1 MDLSERQKKL
11 LAAIIERYIATGE
24 PVGSKTL
31 VDALGMPVSP
41 ATVRNEMAAL
51 TAKGLLE
58 QPHTSAG
65 RIPSGAGYR
74 YYVDHLMK
82 QYDLSPVEKRI
93 LDAKLRTASGDSRQ
107 VLETAGNLLAEMTR
121 CAAVSTTPSD
131 AAAVVRRVELV
142 PIGARTAM
150 VVVLTS
156 SGIIK
161 SRVCRTDAEITVDM
175 AETFYNI
182 VNDNFLGK
190 PTAAMTVAK
199 IQTLAVSL
207 GEKTLQMTP
216 LLVTLAQLAATTEHT
231 QMLLEGQSNLLGY
244 REYAQNA
251 FELMDFLRHAEPLD
265 RVFSEAPH
273 SADGK
278 PSVVIGKENPYREL
292 QNSSMIFGKYAIAGH
307 ESGTIGL
314 IGPTRMDYA
323 RLIPSLQYLTEIVG
337 KILSDSVEE

>member
-1 MDLSERQKKL
+1 MELSERQKKL
-11 LAAIIERYIATGE
+11 LAAIVERYIATGE

-93 LDAKLRTASGDSRQ
+93 LDAKLRTASGDSR
-107 VLETAGNLLAEMTR
+107 
-121 CAAVSTTPSD
+121 
-131 AAAVVRRVELV
+131 VELV

-156 SGIIK
+156 SGLIK
-161 SRVCRTDAEITVDM
+161 SRVCRTDSEITVDM
-175 AETFYNI
+175 AETFYNL
-182 VNDNFLGK
+182 VNENFLGK
-190 PTAAMTVAK
+190 PTAAVTVAK

-207 GEKTLQMTP
+207 GEKALLMTP
-216 LLVTLAQLAATTEHT
+216 LLVTLAQLAATTERT

-265 RVFSEAPH
+265 RVFSETPHAPN
-273 SADGK
+273 GE
-278 PSVVIGKENPYREL
+278 PSVVIGRENPYREL
-292 QNSSMIFGKYAIAGH
+292 QNSSMIFGKYVIAGH
-307 ESGTIGL
+307 ESGTLGL

-337 KILSDSVEE
+337 KVLSDNVEE